1 MLIIQHNINEWSLD
15 SEKVISKKF
24 GEMILMEYFWSYIER
39 EWIDISDKT
48 MLDSQTKFD
57 ELSNKVIKALNNTES
72 FLNDL
77 AGNEPLALPH
87 TLWFGILDLAH
98 NLIQKSTRTATYGL
112 CYYLAIESLN
122 RSPSSFIQFKSIEI
136 LLHLQ
141 SINNELY
148 STIDLDFD
156 QYVKKLNE
164 NNSLSNSSKKFQNL
178 LLFVKEKY
186 SEDLEMINDDA
197 QKGKGKGKMKEKEKS
212 SVQNISFKHK
222 QDN

>member
-1 MLIIQHNINEWSLD
+1 MLNTTPEILSNATTDDYDLALSMCNQLCQGLNFKYPASYYVDWRIMLVIQHNINKWSLD

-39 EWIDISDKT
+39 EWINISDKS
-48 MLDSQTKFD
+48 MLNSQTKFD

-122 RSPSSFIQFKSIEI
+122 RSQSSFRHRYVGGPF
-136 LLHLQ
+136 
-141 SINNELY
+141 
-148 STIDLDFD
+148 
-156 QYVKKLNE
+156 QYRYRVHQVPE
-164 NNSLSNSSKKFQNL
+164 PAARWEPARRS
-178 LLFVKEKY
+178 
-186 SEDLEMINDDA
+186 A
-197 QKGKGKGKMKEKEKS
+197 
-212 SVQNISFKHK
+212 HA
-222 QDN
+222 